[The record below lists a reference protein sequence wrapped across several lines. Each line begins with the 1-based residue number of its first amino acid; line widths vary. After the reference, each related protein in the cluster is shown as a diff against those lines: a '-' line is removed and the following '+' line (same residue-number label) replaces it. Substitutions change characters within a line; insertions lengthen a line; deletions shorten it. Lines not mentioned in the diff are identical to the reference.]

1 MKKRL
6 PKPSI
11 DFQQVENFVD
21 ELLMPHKQAQL
32 NSLYGVFK
40 TIETLV
46 RIQPQYSDVFR
57 GLLNQKKRLSNMVN
71 GYQISITDDYETL
84 IEEINDQLD
93 EIEELINEEI
103 EKNIEKHEELIGDL
117 FLLIQQQILTIDM
130 YNVVIDELIYHHFEH
145 YKD

>member
-1 MKKRL
+1 
-6 PKPSI
+6 
-11 DFQQVENFVD
+11 
-21 ELLMPHKQAQL
+21 
-32 NSLYGVFK
+32 
-40 TIETLV
+40 
-46 RIQPQYSDVFR
+46 
-57 GLLNQKKRLSNMVN
+57 MVN